1 MSTFFFEVQM
11 KKHPLLKKWKRSQ
24 YAAMFKLLPFGYG
37 RGGKK
42 VEDVTKLDADQVKLV
57 GMFPPKRTGAD
68 KRPITLCKVSELSVE
83 TYDIE
88 MLKLWEAK
96 KSELVEPTVAVAV
109 DKTTLN
115 DLIARYV
122 DPENGYLKTCK
133 DQVNMKH
140 HLDFW
145 RKRLGTELV
154 CWNDAK
160 GKSMWPRKIAECRDY
175 ILKDRSGSTAN
186 NYMATL
192 GSVFSFCSTED
203 VAMCEGNPV
212 TKVTKSKV
220 NNERVR
226 KLDEEE
232 LAALLMECQKSTEL
246 SKLGATL
253 GSADLYDMVMFSIL
267 TASRFSECRK
277 LAWEH
282 VSFED
287 NDMVFIERKNGEDHH
302 FSIEDPELQEL
313 LQRRFQNAD
322 SAMVFPKPEVRGAF
336 ERACKRAGIEDFRW
350 HDLRHTSISYVLM
363 SGGTLKEA
371 QQHAGHKSYQSTLR
385 YGHLDTTTTKK
396 TSGMISKR
404 IKGVS

>member
-1 MSTFFFEVQM
+1 M
-11 KKHPLLKKWKRSQ
+11 KKHPLLKKWKANQ
-24 YAAMFKLLPFGYG
+24 YGGKFKLLPFGYG
-37 RGGKK
+37 RGSRQ
-42 VEDVTKLDADQVKLV
+42 VADVTKLDADQVNLV
-57 GMFPPKRTGAD
+57 AFYPPAKPGARKR
-68 KRPITLCKVSELSVE
+68 KSVLCLVSDLSVDSF
-83 TYDIE
+83 DIE
-88 MLKLWEAK
+88 MAELYKQREA
-96 KSELVEPTVAVAV
+96 ELAEPAAAVVV

-145 RKRLGTELV
+145 GKRLGNELV
-154 CWNDAK
+154 SWKDAK
-160 GKSMWPRKIAECRDY
+160 GKSMWPRKIAEGRDY
-175 ILKDRSGSTAN
+175 ILKDRSGGTAN

-203 VAMCEGNPV
+203 VALCEENPV
-212 TKVTKSKV
+212 AKVTKSKV
-220 NNERVR
+220 DNERVR

-232 LAALLMECQKSTEL
+232 LAALLMECQKSSEL

-253 GSADLYDMVMFSIL
+253 GSADLYDMVMFSL
-267 TASRFSECRK
+267 LSACRFSECKK
-277 LAWEH
+277 LSWEH

-287 NDMVFIERKNGEDHH
+287 NDMVFVERKNGEDHH

-336 ERACKRAGIEDFRW
+336 ERACKRAGVEDFRW

-396 TSGMISKR
+396 TSGMISNR
-404 IKGVS
+404 IKGVN